1 MVAALITYAH
11 DKRRFNLTKTSL
23 EFDGYDGTFLDLYK
37 HNDLAQLTA
46 PEIVKE
52 FFHDTGKC
60 SNFLIVLKSNHI
72 HCVYYFRYWLH
83 GLDRNKYSEWN
94 EGRRVAMG
102 KLGLSRRLSA
112 CGNR

>member
-60 SNFLIVLKSNHI
+60 SNFLIVLKSNHFI
-72 HCVYYFRYWLH
+72 AYTT
-83 GLDRNKYSEWN
+83 LDIDYMAWTETNTVNGTKVEEWQW
-94 EGRRVAMG
+94 A
-102 KLGLSRRLSA
+102 S
-112 CGNR
+112 